1 PLAWCSAPTLLPA
14 SARRRLNQ
22 RDARAHAGLAAPPWR
37 PAASFGLS
45 SRAQHPN
52 PVSPSRPY
60 LLAATTTLSGLLPE
74 DHLSSGTGDEHPTGM
89 ATGSETAKPAEAVL
103 EWNKQDN
110 KRMLHV
116 VYRVGDLDRTIKYYT
131 ECFGMKL
138 LRKRDVPDEK
148 YTNAFLG
155 FGPEDT
161 NFAVELTYNYGVD
174 KYDIGEGFGHFA
186 IANDDVYKLAENI
199 KSKGGKITREPGPVK
214 GGSTVIAFAQDPDGY
229 MFELIQRAE
238 TPEPLCQVM
247 LRVGDLER
255 SIKFYEKAL
264 GMKLLRKK
272 DVPDYKYTIA
282 MLGYADEDK
291 TTVLELTYNYGRTEY
306 SKGNAYAQ
314 VAIGTNDVYKSAEAV
329 DLATKELGGKILR
342 QPGPLPGI
350 NTKIASFVDPDGWK
364 VVLVDHADFL
374 KELQ

>member
-1 PLAWCSAPTLLPA
+1 
-14 SARRRLNQ
+14 
-22 RDARAHAGLAAPPWR
+22 
-37 PAASFGLS
+37 
-45 SRAQHPN
+45 
-52 PVSPSRPY
+52 
-60 LLAATTTLSGLLPE
+60 
-74 DHLSSGTGDEHPTGM
+74 M
-89 ATGSETAKPAEAVL
+89 ATGSEASKPAEVPAETVL
-103 EWNKQDN
+103 DWHKQDN
-110 KRMLHV
+110 KRMLHA

-138 LRKRDVPDEK
+138 LRKRDIPEEK

-174 KYDIGEGFGHFA
+174 KYDIGTGFGHFA
-186 IANDDVYKLAENI
+186 IANEDVYKLAENI

-264 GMKLLRKK
+264 GLKLLRKK

-291 TTVLELTYNYGRTEY
+291 TTVLELTYNYGVTEY

-364 VVLVDHADFL
+364 VVLVDNTDFL
-374 KELQ
+374 RELH

>member
-1 PLAWCSAPTLLPA
+1 VKPAESPPLCLLVLLHRIE
-14 SARRRLNQ
+14 SDLR
-22 RDARAHAGLAAPPWR
+22 
-37 PAASFGLS
+37 
-45 SRAQHPN
+45 PN
-52 PVSPSRPY
+52 PSQ
-60 LLAATTTLSGLLPE
+60 
-74 DHLSSGTGDEHPTGM
+74 GM
-89 ATGSETAKPAEAVL
+89 ATGSEASKPAEVPAETVL
-103 EWNKQDN
+103 DWHKQDN
-110 KRMLHV
+110 KRMLHA

-138 LRKRDVPDEK
+138 LRKRDIPEEK

-174 KYDIGEGFGHFA
+174 KYDIGTGFGHFA
-186 IANDDVYKLAENI
+186 IANEDVYKLAENI

-264 GMKLLRKK
+264 GLKLLRKK

-291 TTVLELTYNYGRTEY
+291 TTVLELTYNYGVTEY

-329 DLATKELGGKILR
+329 ELATKELGGKILR

-364 VVLVDHADFL
+364 VVLVDNTDFL
-374 KELQ
+374 RELH

>member
-1 PLAWCSAPTLLPA
+1 
-14 SARRRLNQ
+14 
-22 RDARAHAGLAAPPWR
+22 
-37 PAASFGLS
+37 
-45 SRAQHPN
+45 
-52 PVSPSRPY
+52 
-60 LLAATTTLSGLLPE
+60 
-74 DHLSSGTGDEHPTGM
+74 M
-89 ATGSETAKPAEAVL
+89 ATGSEASKPAEVPAETVL
-103 EWNKQDN
+103 DWHKQDN
-110 KRMLHV
+110 KRMLHA

-138 LRKRDVPDEK
+138 LRKRDIPEEK

-174 KYDIGEGFGHFA
+174 KYDIGTGFGHFA
-186 IANDDVYKLAENI
+186 IANEDVYKLSENI

-264 GMKLLRKK
+264 GLKLLRKK

-291 TTVLELTYNYGRTEY
+291 TTVLELTYNYGVTEY
-306 SKGNAYAQ
+306 RKGNAYAQ

-364 VVLVDHADFL
+364 VVLVDNTDFL
-374 KELQ
+374 RELH

>member
-1 PLAWCSAPTLLPA
+1 
-14 SARRRLNQ
+14 
-22 RDARAHAGLAAPPWR
+22 
-37 PAASFGLS
+37 
-45 SRAQHPN
+45 
-52 PVSPSRPY
+52 
-60 LLAATTTLSGLLPE
+60 
-74 DHLSSGTGDEHPTGM
+74 M
-89 ATGSETAKPAEAVL
+89 ATGSEASKPAEVPAETVL
-103 EWNKQDN
+103 DWHKQDN
-110 KRMLHV
+110 KRMLHA

-138 LRKRDVPDEK
+138 LRKRDVPEEK

-174 KYDIGEGFGHFA
+174 KYDIGTGFGHFA
-186 IANDDVYKLAENI
+186 IANEDVYKLAENI

-264 GMKLLRKK
+264 GLKLLRKK

-291 TTVLELTYNYGRTEY
+291 TTVLELTYNYGVTEY

-329 DLATKELGGKILR
+329 EQATKELGGKILR

-364 VVLVDHADFL
+364 VVLVDNTDFL
-374 KELQ
+374 RELH

>member
-1 PLAWCSAPTLLPA
+1 
-14 SARRRLNQ
+14 
-22 RDARAHAGLAAPPWR
+22 
-37 PAASFGLS
+37 
-45 SRAQHPN
+45 
-52 PVSPSRPY
+52 
-60 LLAATTTLSGLLPE
+60 
-74 DHLSSGTGDEHPTGM
+74 M
-89 ATGSETAKPAEAVL
+89 ATGSEAVKSAEAVL

-110 KRMLHV
+110 KRMLHA

-161 NFAVELTYNYGVD
+161 NFALELTYNYGVD
-174 KYDIGEGFGHFA
+174 KYDIGEGFGHFG
-186 IANDDVYKLAENI
+186 IANEDVYKLAENI
-199 KSKGGKITREPGPVK
+199 KSKGGNITREPGPVK

-229 MFELIQRAE
+229 RFALIQRAE

-264 GMKLLRKK
+264 GMKLLEKK

-282 MLGYADEDK
+282 KLGYADEDK
-291 TTVLELTYNYGRTEY
+291 TTVLELIYNYGVTEY

-342 QPGPLPGI
+342 QPGPLPVI
-350 NTKIASFVDPDGWK
+350 NTKITSFVDPDGWK

>member
-1 PLAWCSAPTLLPA
+1 
-14 SARRRLNQ
+14 
-22 RDARAHAGLAAPPWR
+22 
-37 PAASFGLS
+37 
-45 SRAQHPN
+45 
-52 PVSPSRPY
+52 
-60 LLAATTTLSGLLPE
+60 
-74 DHLSSGTGDEHPTGM
+74 M
-89 ATGSETAKPAEAVL
+89 ATGSAASKPAEVPAETVL
-103 EWNKQDN
+103 DWHKQDN
-110 KRMLHV
+110 KRMLHA

-138 LRKRDVPDEK
+138 LRKRDIPEEK

-174 KYDIGEGFGHFA
+174 KYDIGTGFGHFA
-186 IANDDVYKLAENI
+186 IANEDVYKLAENI

-264 GMKLLRKK
+264 GLKLLRKK

-291 TTVLELTYNYGRTEY
+291 TTVLELTYNYGVTEY

-329 DLATKELGGKILR
+329 ELATKELGGKILR

-364 VVLVDHADFL
+364 VVLVDNTDFL
-374 KELQ
+374 RELH